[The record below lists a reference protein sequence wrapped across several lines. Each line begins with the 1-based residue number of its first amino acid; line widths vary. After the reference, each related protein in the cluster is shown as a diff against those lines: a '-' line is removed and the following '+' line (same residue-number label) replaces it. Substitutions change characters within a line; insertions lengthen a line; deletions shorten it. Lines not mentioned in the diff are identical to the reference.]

1 MFRSVIALVIIAC
14 AVTVSAHAQSSGFRA
29 GFVNSETIIKELPEA
44 QNALKKLEQESVA
57 IRDTLQ
63 MMQKEFETR
72 IEQYRKQE
80 SLMSTEAKAKEEE
93 SLNALRMRFLQYQ
106 EVKTQEVQVSREK
119 AMEPIRE
126 KVKDAIAAVAKE
138 EKLNMVLDT
147 VAGIVLYNED
157 SADIT
162 FKVLDKMKRGAK

>member
-1 MFRSVIALVIIAC
+1 MFRSVIALVILVC
-14 AVTVSAHAQSSGFRA
+14 AASFAANAQSAGFRA

-44 QNALKKLEQESVA
+44 QAAFKQIEETSVA

-63 MMQKEFETR
+63 MMQKEFEQR

-80 SLMSTEAKAKEEE
+80 SLMSAEAKAKEEE

-106 EVKTQEVQVSREK
+106 ESKTLEVQQMRDK
-119 AMEPIRE
+119 ALEPIRD
-126 KVKDAIAAVAKE
+126 KVKAAIAAVAKE
-138 EKLNMVLDT
+138 EKLSMVLDT
-147 VAGIVLYNED
+147 VAGLVLYSED

-162 FKVLDKMKRGAK
+162 FKVLDKMKRGQK